1 MESNHKSFEQ
11 QWQEA
16 LTGASETPPAM
27 VWEKI
32 EEKLD
37 QKKSKRG
44 FVFWLGHRG
53 VQAGLAAMLI
63 LALAVF
69 VGPEYFGETKAS
81 KEVFASNAKD
91 KNAKLEQK
99 ESGNTIKT
107 EQLAANEAIAS
118 DKIIQESITETAK
131 GSTSSK
137 QKIRNEISTLG
148 QVSALRNDKSV
159 IENPDN
165 SGIGVAEANMPLAN
179 SRMLFGSQAIATN
192 NQKRLQTKVEYMA
205 SLPFD
210 PFGSRFVNKRSKL
223 EYYDLKEDAEINEV
237 VKQKI
242 YLGFQS
248 GVAPFNPNYASSNF
262 RGEALSASR
271 GDQSTAFTNKSAD
284 VADNTGITGQGISN
298 NVLPNALPN
307 SSFQNGR
314 SLNLGFSVG
323 KKIFKKLGFESGLRL
338 LRGSSTLNSNVYA
351 VNNETGEV
359 RSFFETNYLSNA
371 AVNTNTIISVQSS
384 DRQLYN
390 YLNVPFQ
397 LTYAIPI
404 LPVLEVEV
412 LAGVST
418 DLFLQSRI
426 NNSISMEQS
435 LNAQNS
441 RFNALNLSGLEGL
454 RLNYAVSRNWELN
467 FGAGYQ
473 HALFSGLDNGGP
485 LSFKPR
491 MFGANY
497 GVKYKLH

>member
-1 MESNHKSFEQ
+1 MESKHKSFEQ
-11 QWQEA
+11 QWHDA
-16 LTGASETPPAM
+16 LSEASETPPAM
-27 VWEKI
+27 VWENI
-32 EEKLD
+32 EKQLD

-44 FVFWLGHRG
+44 FLFWLGHRG
-53 VQAGLAAMLI
+53 VQAGLAAVLI

-69 VGPEYFGETKAS
+69 VVPDYFVNTNAPKAAL
-81 KEVFASNAKD
+81 ASNANKENLNVAQKVTRNTLKVD
-91 KNAKLEQK
+91 SLTVNETEAAK
-99 ESGNTIKT
+99 
-107 EQLAANEAIAS
+107 
-118 DKIIQESITETAK
+118 KIINDTT
-131 GSTSSK
+131 
-137 QKIRNEISTLG
+137 IRIEKNSTLIDQNSINRIPTQS
-148 QVSALRNDKSV
+148 QVAALKN
-159 IENPDN
+159 EEPDILN
-165 SGIGVAEANMPLAN
+165 SEDSRYRVAEANLPSAD
-179 SRMLFGSQAIATN
+179 SRTLFGSQEIATN
-192 NQKRLQTKVEYMA
+192 NQKRLQTSVEYMA
-205 SLPFD
+205 SLTFN
-210 PFGSRFVNKRSKL
+210 PFGSRFVNKRTKL
-223 EYYDLKEDAEINEV
+223 EYFDLNEDAEIKEV

-248 GVAPFNPNYASSNF
+248 GVAPFNPNYASANF
-262 RGEALSASR
+262 RGEALSASK
-271 GDQSTAFTNKSAD
+271 GDQSSSFTNKSAD
-284 VADNTGITGQGISN
+284 VAGNTGNAGQGISN

-412 LAGVST
+412 LAGVSS
-418 DLFLQSRI
+418 DLFLQSKI
-426 NNSISMEQS
+426 NNSSSMEQS

-497 GVKYKLH
+497 GVKYKLQ